1 MIGTIRK
8 HSAWLWVLIIAATII
23 SFVWWGTTPA
33 TRNGAGGRNAGF
45 GVIYGREVTREDY
58 IAAKAEFFIYYW
70 IRNGEWPSRS
80 KEMTEAEMEREIYW
94 RILLTRKAADLGIH
108 TGDAEV
114 QKAAENLMLSIGRNK
129 QVIPISEFVDK
140 ILVPQGLNAADLKRA
155 LTGNIAIQQ
164 LVNLK
169 GMSGSLIT
177 PQEASTAYDRQ
188 QQDFSAQAVFF
199 NASNYVSQVLTVP
212 ALVGQFY
219 TNYQAYYREPD
230 QVQISYVHFGIS
242 NYLAQST
249 SEWAKT
255 NLEEVVNAYYSQR
268 ASDFAD
274 AKSPEEAKS
283 RIRELLIRQRAAADA
298 KQQATEFASPLFA
311 MDPPKAEN
319 LAVVAKQKGLTVQT
333 TAPFSAQNGPF
344 EFNAPPA
351 FIKIAFELNSDTP
364 YAGPVEGT
372 DGFYVIALARAIP
385 SYIPA
390 FELIGDRVRADFT
403 MQQSLALA
411 QRAGTN
417 FYAQVSAQLAAGKTF
432 DQAAAAAGYVA
443 QALPPFSLGTQDL
456 PEFGGQNELNALK
469 QTAFSTPVGHVS
481 NFVPSRNGGF
491 VLYVKA
497 MLPVDAAKKATDLP
511 EFIAQ
516 LRRERISE
524 AFNVWLQGEANREF
538 RNIPSLQAPAAPAA
552 K

>member
-8 HSAWLWVLIIAATII
+8 HSAWLWVFIIAATII

-33 TRNGAGGRNAGF
+33 TRNGAGGRSAGF
-45 GVIYGREVTREDY
+45 GTIYGREVTREDY
-58 IAAKAEFFIYYW
+58 IAAKSEFYIYYW

-80 KEMTEAEMEREIYW
+80 KDMTEAEIERETYW
-94 RILLTRKAADLGIH
+94 RILLARKAADLGIH
-108 TGDAEV
+108 VGEAEV

-129 QVIPISEFVDK
+129 QVIPIAEFVNK

-164 LVNLK
+164 LVNIK
-169 GMSGSLIT
+169 GMSGTLIT

-188 QQDFSAQAVFF
+188 QQEFSAQAVLF
-199 NASNYVSQVLTVP
+199 NASNYVSQVVATP
-212 ALVGQFY
+212 AAVGQFY

-230 QVQISYVHFGIS
+230 QIQISYVYFGLS
-242 NYLAQST
+242 NYLAQSKA
-249 SEWAKT
+249 EWAKT
-255 NLEEVVNAYYSQR
+255 NLEEVVNAYYKQR
-268 ASDFAD
+268 ESDFAD
-274 AKSPEEAKS
+274 AKTPDEAKS
-283 RIRELLIRQRAAADA
+283 RIRELLIRQRAAMNA
-298 KQQATEFASPLFA
+298 KQSATEFASPLFA
-311 MDPPKAEN
+311 LDPPKAEN
-319 LAVVAKQKGLTVQT
+319 LALVAKQKGLTVQT

-344 EFNAPPA
+344 EINVTPA
-351 FIKIAFELNSDTP
+351 FTKIAFELNSDTP

-372 DGFYVIALARAIP
+372 DGYYVIALARAIP
-385 SYIPA
+385 SFIPS
-390 FELIGDRVRADFT
+390 FEMISDRVRADFT
-403 MQQSLALA
+403 TQQSLALA

-417 FYAQVSAQLAAGKTF
+417 FYFQASVLLATGGSFDSAATT
-432 DQAAAAAGYVA
+432 AGYTSK
-443 QALPPFSLGTQDL
+443 ALPPFSLGTQEL
-456 PEFGGQNELNALK
+456 PEFGGPNELNALK
-469 QTAFSTPVGHVS
+469 QTAFSTPVGHLS
-481 NFVPSRNGGF
+481 NFVPTRNGGF
-491 VLYVKA
+491 VLYVKS

-538 RNIPSLQAPAAPAA
+538 RTIPSLQAPAAPAA

>member
-33 TRNGAGGRNAGF
+33 THGRTGSSAGF
-45 GVIYGREVTREDY
+45 GIIYGREVTREDY

-70 IRNGEWPSRS
+70 IRNGEWPARS

-108 TGDAEV
+108 VGDADV

-129 QVIPISEFVDK
+129 QVIPISDFVEK

-199 NASNYVSQVLTVP
+199 NASNFVSQVMASP
-212 ALVGQFY
+212 AAVGQFY

-230 QVQISYVHFGIS
+230 QVQISYVYFGIS
-242 NYLAQST
+242 NNLAQAKAD
-249 SEWAKT
+249 WAKT
-255 NLEEVVNAYYSQR
+255 NLEEVVNAYYGQR

-274 AKSPEEAKS
+274 AKTPEEAKS
-283 RIRELLIRQRAAADA
+283 RIRELLIRQRAAMNA

-333 TAPFSAQNGPF
+333 TAPFSSQNGPL
-344 EFNAPPA
+344 EFNATPA
-351 FIKIAFELNSDTP
+351 FTKIAFELNSDTP

-385 SYIPA
+385 SYIPP
-390 FELIGDRVRADFT
+390 FEMISTRVRGDFT
-403 MQQSLALA
+403 MQQSLAMA
-411 QRAGTN
+411 QRVGTN
-417 FYAQVSAQLAAGKTF
+417 FYALVSAQLAAGKTF
-432 DQAAAAAGYVA
+432 DQAAATTGYLP

-491 VLYVKA
+491 VLYVKS
-497 MLPVDAAKKATDLP
+497 MLPVDEAKKATDLP